1 MANEELH
8 DKFES
13 ETVEMVNDLFDFDGP
28 MKDSTIS
35 FFHAM
40 VKNFNEQVERLY
52 NQYLPQMQNAETVA
66 STKDEDLDLLPSHVV
81 TIGGSIP
88 EIYVKELEHEFAKIP
103 VKQTDFSAGF
113 DLHSTLS
120 EMLTPGERMMIPT
133 SIEVAIPEGYVGLVK
148 PRSGLAKKF
157 GIDTMAGVID
167 SDYRGQIHVILINH
181 GTAIWK
187 FEAGERIAQL
197 LVVKLHPANSLTV
210 VSELPETER
219 GDDGFGSTGK

>member
-1 MANEELH
+1 MKNEELH

-52 NQYLPQMQNAETVA
+52 NQHLPQMQNAEIVA
-66 STKDEDLDLLPSHVV
+66 STKYKGLDLLPEDLQ
-81 TIGGSIP
+81 TLPIIQ

-103 VKQTDFSAGF
+103 VKQTEFSAGF

-120 EMLTPGERMMIPT
+120 EMLTPGERMLIPT

-148 PRSGLAKKF
+148 PRSGLANKY

-187 FEAGERIAQL
+187 FEAGDRIAQL
-197 LVVKLHPANSLTV
+197 LVVPIHPANKLPV

-219 GDDGFGSTGK
+219 GDSGFGSTGK